1 VRVSLHRARRVKAA
15 QVVLGVVGARLLG
28 LDTPCYTGC
37 PAREAAS
44 NALSRGNNH
53 CISAEEGRALLS
65 HANDSAKHFCHL
77 QQHIPKEKRPV
88 AVLGETRPVYPDKGC
103 VGEVLGSV
111 YLLPRISQDGSME
124 LMVTNA
130 IRH

>member
-1 VRVSLHRARRVKAA
+1 MF
-15 QVVLGVVGARLLG
+15 G
-28 LDTPCYTGC
+28 
-37 PAREAAS
+37 
-44 NALSRGNNH
+44 RGK
-53 CISAEEGRALLS
+53 SEGKFGRGGQTYVEF
-65 HANDSAKHFCHL
+65 ANFHT
-77 QQHIPKEKRPV
+77 PKEKRPV

-124 LMVTNA
+124 LMVTIA